1 MFLLE
6 EALATWVLEDYPY
19 SVITQEKLSE
29 QIFLLFMSKKYKNKQ
44 ISLIR
49 KKYATSEDFKLYIN
63 RVERAGILTRISEDK
78 KSPFPQ
84 YNSHPSGIY
93 FIKGKLEYSAS
104 ETVCSIYPYGYL
116 AKISA
121 MVWYGL
127 TDRIPKVITFTA
139 CTPLEWKKK
148 SLLDLEVG
156 PSVPFDREFFIPTYP
171 KRTDVFGETLIVSIE
186 RNYVEPVEIRNSP
199 LRVSPIGKTFIDML
213 RTPDE
218 CGGID
223 HVLDVYAENAKK
235 YFPAILKELKSERSR
250 KIDIARTGFVLQK
263 VVGIDHPQLTEWQLE
278 SKKTRGSSKVLVP
291 GQPFSSIYDEDWSLS
306 LNTESTEKYGNRH

>member
-29 QIFLLFMSKKYKNKQ
+29 QIFLLFMSKSYKNQ
-44 ISLIR
+44 RISLIR
-49 KKYATSEDFKLYIN
+49 KKYATTEDFHIYIS
-63 RVERAGILTRISEDK
+63 RVERAGILTKANDNK
-78 KSPFPQ
+78 KNYSPQ
-84 YNSHPSGIY
+84 YSGNVSNIY
-93 FIKGKLEYSAS
+93 FIKGKPEYSTS
-104 ETVCSIYPYGYL
+104 EAVCAIYPYGYIS
-116 AKISA
+116 KINA

-127 TDRIPKVITFTA
+127 TDRIPKVVRYTT
-139 CTPLEWKKK
+139 CTLSEWKTK
-148 SLLDLEVG
+148 SLYDLDVG
-156 PSVPFDREFFIPTYP
+156 PSVPFDREIFIPKYP
-171 KRTDVFGETLIVSIE
+171 KHTDVFGEELIVSVE
-186 RNYVEPVEIRNSP
+186 KNYVSPSEIRNSP

-223 HVLDVYAENAKK
+223 HVLDVYLDNSEK
-235 YFPAILKELKSERSR
+235 YFPAILKELNHERSR

-263 VVGIDHPQLTEWQLE
+263 IVGINHPQLSEWQQE

-291 GQPFSSIYDEDWSLS
+291 GEPFSSIYDEDWSLS
-306 LNTESTEKYGNRH
+306 LNAESAQKYGNRH